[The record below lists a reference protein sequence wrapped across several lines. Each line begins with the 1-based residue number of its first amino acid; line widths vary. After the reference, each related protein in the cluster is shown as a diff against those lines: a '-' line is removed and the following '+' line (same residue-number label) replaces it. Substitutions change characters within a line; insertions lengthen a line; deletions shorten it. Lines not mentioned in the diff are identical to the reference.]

1 MDKRIENFLK
11 VLKEKYDDDSSYVW
25 HQVYSDLLK
34 LRMSPEQKQAL
45 LEGYTQVV
53 ESFRAAKWDALF
65 TEVTINNKLPDG
77 FYIDSKTLSYPYPS
91 TGVSPT
97 SIAAGGSGGSGA
109 TSSSIY
115 DAYSQMKQHEALTS
129 AEHYN
134 QHLLEK
140 QKARVGTL

>member
-1 MDKRIENFLK
+1 MDKRIEDFLK
-11 VLKEKYDDDSSYVW
+11 VLKEKYNDDSSYVW

-34 LRMSPEQKQAL
+34 LRMSAEQKQAL

-53 ESFRAAKWDALF
+53 ESFRASKWDALF

-77 FYIDSKTLSYPYPS
+77 FYIDSKAVTHAYPYTT
-91 TGVSPT
+91 TGVSTT

-115 DAYSQMKQHEALTS
+115 DAYSQMKQQEALTL
-129 AEHYN
+129 AEHF
-134 QHLLEK
+134 K
-140 QKARVGTL
+140 MGIR